1 MAEINLSKVP
11 ELYVPCGTYP
21 YCENQ
26 RDFIE
31 NYRGSD
37 VLERDDFWIGYMV
50 VAYQATDSTSVDPQG
65 FVGGYAPL
73 RNESILPLQDVYNN
87 RFGITPG
94 GIGDIIFIETMRD
107 YDLLSPPLLPGEKD
121 FTLARTRV
129 APHELGHQFG
139 LAHEES
145 LTGSSGLMS
154 YTGSLYFVPHHI
166 NYMRW
171 RIHSPG
177 EPR

>member
-1 MAEINLSKVP
+1 
-11 ELYVPCGTYP
+11 
-21 YCENQ
+21 
-26 RDFIE
+26 
-31 NYRGSD
+31 
-37 VLERDDFWIGYMV
+37 MV
-50 VAYQATDSTSVDPQG
+50 VAYQATESTSVDSQG
-65 FVGGYAPL
+65 FFGGFAPL
-73 RNESILPLQDVYNN
+73 RTNSIFPPPQDTAS
-87 RFGITPG
+87 GITSPG
-94 GIGDIIFIETMRD
+94 SIGDIIFIETMRD
-107 YDLLSPPLLPGEKD
+107 YDLMPPPLLSGDKD

-154 YTGSLYFVPHHI
+154 YTGSLYFVPHHTNI
-166 NYMRW
+166 MRW